1 MQLLKHDQIET
12 QRRGVNH
19 RVGSFIYKDLGSGQP
34 GRPDNFLLRLVTS
47 GTDFFSPR
55 HMHNFDQ
62 VRVQVQGR
70 FAFDADGVM
79 EPGSIGYFPEGTA
92 YGPQTSREDTVQLVM
107 QIGGPSGN
115 GYLSESERIAAVE
128 ALAAQGE
135 FRGGHYYKGGT
146 GDGIDGFQA
155 AWEHAQ
161 GRPMVY
167 PPKRLQRPLLV
178 EPEAFDWLPGP
189 ADGVEEKTIVDFGQ
203 RTVGVRLGRMA
214 PGTRFELSGPLS
226 CFLEQGGGEVEAAG
240 LRVACGRFDALHLA
254 AGESSTLHAIRPSQL
269 IVFTHPVFVAA
280 PVASAN

>member
-178 EPEAFDWLPGP
+178 EPEAFDWIAGP
-189 ADGVEEKTIVDFGQ
+189 APGVEHKTMVDFGR
-203 RTVGVRLGRMA
+203 RTVGVRLYRLD
-214 PGTRFELSGPLS
+214 PGAMLALQGPLS
-226 CFLEQGGGEVEAAG
+226 CFIDTGGGEIEAAG
-240 LRVACGRFDALHLA
+240 VRQACGRFDTLHLA
-254 AGESSTLHAIRPSQL
+254 GGEQAALQASTASRL
-269 IVFTHPVFVAA
+269 IVFSHPAFDFAA
-280 PVASAN
+280 AGPH